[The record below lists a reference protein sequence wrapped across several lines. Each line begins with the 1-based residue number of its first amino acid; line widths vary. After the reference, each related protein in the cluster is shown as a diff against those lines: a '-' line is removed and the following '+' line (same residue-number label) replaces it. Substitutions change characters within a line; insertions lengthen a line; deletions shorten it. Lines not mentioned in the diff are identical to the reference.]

1 MLGAADAKMSKSIPA
16 PRAVGDQAREEVPAA
31 VWLLQRK
38 AGGSGSSCCISGND
52 VQSWSVLKPSY
63 RERLPSLGLIVIS
76 L

>member
-38 AGGSGSSCCISGND
+38 AGGSGSPSGND
-52 VQSWSVLKPSY
+52 VQSRSVLKPSY
-63 RERLPSLGLIVIS
+63 RERLLSLGLIVIS